1 MGAEEQALQGQEPPR
16 PGRRPQQLRSEGA
29 ARLSLVH
36 SSTDDAAIQIALR
49 RSDERQRQERA
60 PRNLVEFFAFGA
72 PGGHQTW
79 QGWAPPLRRRRSL
92 GPAQTAQCPMGAARG
107 AGAMRDVRCR
117 SAPCAWKP
125 LNKPRLGLVADRKE
139 SASRSLLLR

>member
-49 RSDERQRQERA
+49 RSDERQERA

-107 AGAMRDVRCR
+107 ARRGRDARCR
-117 SAPCAWKP
+117 SAPCACCWKP
-125 LNKPRLGLVADRKE
+125 LNKPRLGLADRKE